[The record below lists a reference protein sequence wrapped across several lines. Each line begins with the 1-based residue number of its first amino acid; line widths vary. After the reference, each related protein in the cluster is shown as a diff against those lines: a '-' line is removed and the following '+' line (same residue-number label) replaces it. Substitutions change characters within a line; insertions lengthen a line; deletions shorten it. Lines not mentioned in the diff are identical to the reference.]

1 MHRVRKSQ
9 LFGLLLWRAGL
20 LLVASY
26 SAFRIAR
33 LAWDH
38 LDLPPQLDWGLGF
51 VATGALL
58 VAASLLA
65 ERVVDSRDEGALG
78 E

>member
-1 MHRVRKSQ
+1 MRRSQ

-20 LLVASY
+20 LLLGSY
-26 SAFRIAR
+26 GTLRIAR
-33 LAWDH
+33 LAWEH

-51 VATGALL
+51 VAAGALL
-58 VAASLLA
+58 VAASFVL
-65 ERVVDSRDEGALG
+65 ERLSDRRTEGSLT